1 MAGRP
6 QQTNPTGIQ
15 MKNLQPLFPAVK
27 WEIDLILKTLQLLL
41 GHILC
46 IGDLY
51 LLVVVEVEVGGG

>member
-1 MAGRP
+1 
-6 QQTNPTGIQ
+6 
-15 MKNLQPLFPAVK
+15 MKNLQPLFPAAK

-46 IGDLY
+46 IGGLY